1 MIEDFFDH
9 TCDIY
14 HLAETTEDAGYGL
27 GGKEVFSYPDVPDIQ
42 GIACHFNVKNQTLVT
57 IQREPQQ
64 DLDARIKLALPAGTD
79 VRVNDK
85 IISGVTG
92 YEYRAEIPRNI
103 RGHHMSVYLKRQD
116 GQRAL

>member
-14 HLAETTEDAGYGL
+14 HLTQTEEDAGYGL
-27 GGKEVFSYPDVPDIQ
+27 GGKPVFGYPDAPDIEN
-42 GIACHFNVKNQTLVT
+42 IRCHFAVKYQTLVT

-64 DLDARIKLALPAGTD
+64 DLDARIKLTLPAGTD
-79 VRVNDK
+79 IRVNDK
-85 IISGVTG
+85 VVSRVTG
-92 YEYRAEIPRNI
+92 YEYRVEIPRNI
-103 RGHHMSVYLKRQD
+103 RDHHVYAYIKRQD